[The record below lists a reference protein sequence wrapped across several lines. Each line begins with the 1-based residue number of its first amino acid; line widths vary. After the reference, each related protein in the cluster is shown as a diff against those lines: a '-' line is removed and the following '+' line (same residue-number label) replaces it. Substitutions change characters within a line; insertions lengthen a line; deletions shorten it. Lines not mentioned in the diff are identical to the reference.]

1 MVFGAKTFAK
11 KGFLIERKLME
22 WRCFS
27 LVTAERSWD
36 FVVQDD
42 RAARSVFVVVQILRT
57 GAAGG
62 KAHVGALLWHVA
74 RMRLHRRALETGRG
88 LHSSLAAVVLASAA
102 DMQAHGRDTRRGSH
116 SSEDG
121 GDELTESETM
131 LTERGLR
138 ASDLRQLTRGVDAV
152 LMTTDAAGA
161 PVQSSG
167 GTVRLSLDA
176 GETSFG
182 TACIGFE
189 SAPAV
194 ESDPEMDDTAA
205 ELAPPEGTPPLSA
218 LEESDTEEDKP
229 EVQNTAAS
237 AARRGGR
244 RKKKSGGMFCCSAP
258 SRDDK
263 PAPPRPAP
271 AAPVADAIVQDS
283 EVVVATTA
291 TDEDNTDETESEHEL
306 PDESEEELPTTPPA
320 HSPVDL
326 DEGSEESDLDVATPL
341 KLNSESKQS
350 LDTRPQVLQV
360 VHSFAPVR
368 KTDLALNI
376 GDLVV
381 VTNSDPEKTWWT
393 GYLQHDPRQSGDFP
407 FNYVEDIDDIVGAQL
422 ELEQMHMEMR
432 EHATRRLQVVHSF
445 APVRK
450 TDLALN
456 IGDLVVVTNSDP
468 EKTWW
473 TGYLQHDPRQS
484 GDFPFNYVED
494 IDDIVGAQLELEQ
507 MHMEMR
513 EHATRRGSN
522 LARRIDQKLLASAFF
537 AWRSS
542 NTPLAKPLPPQ
553 SVSSWSNQSNGVDGE
568 SEQALHALVQSLGA
582 ASPASRATYQQ
593 LLYTIQRKT
602 REQEKAHR
610 LQLLLPYLTRRRTA
624 RNVSEVFAA
633 WTALAHQ
640 QRRHNAVVDRSD
652 KRRMRKFYAAW
663 RSATSTAGDS
673 SLGVGAVASSK
684 VRTLDSLAPSF
695 VAHYLTRVGWH
706 GVRSVDRWEV
716 RSRQS
721 KTTQQTVNSALRK
734 HNTSRRRRKVLHRA
748 SPVIDRVTSLLMA
761 RRRQQ

>member
-432 EHATRRLQVVHSF
+432 EHATRR
-445 APVRK
+445 
-450 TDLALN
+450 
-456 IGDLVVVTNSDP
+456 
-468 EKTWW
+468 
-473 TGYLQHDPRQS
+473 
-484 GDFPFNYVED
+484 
-494 IDDIVGAQLELEQ
+494 
-507 MHMEMR
+507 
-513 EHATRRGSN
+513 GSN